1 MTDKHK
7 LKYSKH
13 DALVKKIMSEVASA
27 KEFLEHYLPTDF
39 KQLVDLSKL
48 KVEKET
54 FVTNDLK
61 RQLSDIVYSVP
72 TLDGKTAL
80 VYILAEHQSTVD
92 NFIALRLWQY
102 ILLLCERHKK
112 DKGKLPL
119 ICPIVIYS
127 GKEPYSAAQNLWQL
141 FDNPLQAKKLM
152 TEDYKLVNLQSMPDD
167 EIIKQRHIGMM
178 QYMLK
183 HIHQRDILKLWEDF
197 LGKFQAEII
206 VDKEH
211 DYIYIR
217 SFLWYTDTKLPEDR
231 QSALE
236 QLLAKYLSEEEKG
249 NIMRTVAQKYIEEGT
264 QYGIQIGEAR
274 GEARGEKKKA
284 MVVAKNLLKASV
296 SVDIISTSTG
306 LSKKEIE
313 ELMV

>member
-1 MTDKHK
+1 MAKK
-7 LKYSKH
+7 LKH
-13 DALVKKIMSEVASA
+13 DALVKKLMSEVAAA

-39 KQLVDLSKL
+39 KQIVDLSKL
-48 KVEKET
+48 KVEKDT
-54 FVTNDLK
+54 FVTNDLR

-72 TLDGKTAL
+72 TLDDKTAL

-102 ILLLCERHKK
+102 MLLLCEKHKK

-127 GKEPYSAAQNLWQL
+127 GKEPYNAAQNLWQL
-141 FDNPLQAKKLM
+141 FDNPMQAKKLM
-152 TEDYKLVNLQSMPDD
+152 TEDYRLVDLQSMSDD
-167 EIIKQRHIGMM
+167 EIIKQRYIGMM

-183 HIHQRDILKLWEDF
+183 HIHGRDMLKLWEEF
-197 LGKFQAEII
+197 LRKFQAEII

-217 SFLWYTDTKLPEDR
+217 SFLWYTDAKLSENK
-231 QSALE
+231 QLELE
-236 QLLAKYLSEEEKG
+236 QVLAKYLPKEEKD
-249 NIMRTVAQKYIEEGT
+249 NIMRTIAQKYIEEGR
-264 QYGIQIGEAR
+264 E
-274 GEARGEKKKA
+274 EEKI
-284 MVVAKNLLKASV
+284 VIAKTMLAEGDSV
-296 SVDIISTSTG
+296 EKIMRIIG

-313 ELMV
+313 QLV